1 MGKVLEMSPLRPA
14 LAAAVL
20 WLAGCGSEGGP
31 PALPIGAILK
41 AQLGGATATA
51 ASPAPAPDPAPDPAM
66 LAEARRA
73 LGAGGKPVISV
84 TDRSLGLATFMVP
97 LGENGGVVSWA
108 NPEYQTIAM
117 RDGVML
123 ATRGFGR
130 DLISAEVPTAEHLR
144 NARGGH
150 RRVHYVLDGAD
161 QTLRLDFD
169 CRLSVAG
176 TETISILGLSHL
188 VRRVDEVC
196 TGAEGA
202 LTNSYWFDTSG
213 RIRQSRQV
221 RALGAES
228 LIFQAIID

>member
-1 MGKVLEMSPLRPA
+1 MGKVLEMSRQRAFLA
-14 LAAAVL
+14 TLAAAAL

-41 AQLGGATATA
+41 AQLGGPADAAAATPA
-51 ASPAPAPDPAPDPAM
+51 AAPDPAM

-117 RDGVML
+117 RNGVML

-176 TETISILGLSHL
+176 TETISVLGLSH
-188 VRRVDEVC
+188 VARRVDEVC
-196 TGAEGA
+196 TGAEGT

-221 RALGAES
+221 RALGVES
-228 LIFQAIID
+228 LTFQAIID